1 MGSTPNPGL
10 MKIRDTLTG
19 NKDTLEP
26 IHNNSRVNLFVCGP
40 TVYDDSH
47 IGHARTYIVFDV
59 VARYLKYRGF
69 SVFYLQNI
77 TDVDD
82 KIIQRASERET
93 SPTALARKYERRY
106 LEDMRALG
114 VTNVNYYARATE
126 HIPEIISQIQRLID
140 KGFAYETESG
150 IYFDESRFQDFGK
163 LSHQN
168 AEELLKHRVEPD
180 PTKRNPG
187 DFSLW
192 KKRQDGE
199 GVTWDSPWGKGRPG
213 WHIEDTAITEN
224 YFGAQYD
231 IHGGARDLIFPH
243 HEAEIAQMEAV
254 SGKKPLVRHWMH
266 TGFLNVGGEKM
277 SKSLGN
283 FTTIREMLEKYDAD
297 AFRLFVLLSHYS
309 SPIDFSQTSLE
320 QAGRS
325 LERIRQTAR
334 IIEKQL
340 EAEDAA
346 AVAESAASSATDQ
359 SGGEGEREGEGE
371 VKAPAESSAP
381 EERKPGLGPDD
392 GHNGRDRGDG
402 NQDGGVHGEEDS
414 RARFLVAMDNDFNTP
429 YALKAVFD
437 LARNANRRINERTI
451 SPKELQEIKE
461 QLKEYG
467 EILGIGFY
475 EIDRKTS
482 GKKENSADKLI
493 GLLAEVRQ
501 KLREKKEWQLADEIR
516 ARLGELNISIEDS
529 SAGGKKQGR

>member
-1 MGSTPNPGL
+1 
-10 MKIRDTLTG
+10 
-19 NKDTLEP
+19 
-26 IHNNSRVNLFVCGP
+26 
-40 TVYDDSH
+40 
-47 IGHARTYIVFDV
+47 
-59 VARYLKYRGF
+59 
-69 SVFYLQNI
+69 
-77 TDVDD
+77 
-82 KIIQRASERET
+82 
-93 SPTALARKYERRY
+93 
-106 LEDMRALG
+106 

-126 HIPEIISQIQRLID
+126 HIPEIISQIERLIE
-140 KGFAYETESG
+140 KGFAYETDSG

-283 FTTIREMLEKYDAD
+283 FTTIREMLGKYDAD

-309 SPIDFSQTSLE
+309 SPIDFSQASLE

-334 IIEKQL
+334 IIEEQL
-340 EAEDAA
+340 EGDAPA
-346 AVAESAASSATDQ
+346 PESAANSATDQ
-359 SGGEGEREGEGE
+359 SGGESEGKGKD
-371 VKAPAESSAP
+371 KALAESSAP
-381 EERKPGLGPDD
+381 EERKPEPDLEPDD
-392 GHNGRDRGDG
+392 GNSRHNGLDG
-402 NQDGGVHGEEDS
+402 NQDGGEHGKDDG
-414 RARFLVAMDNDFNTP
+414 RARFLEAMDNDFNTP

-437 LARNANRRINERTI
+437 LARMANRRINEKTI
-451 SPKELQEIKE
+451 SREELQEIKE
-461 QLKEYG
+461 QLQEYG

-475 EIDRKTS
+475 ETDRKTP
-482 GKKENSADKLI
+482 GKEESSADKLI
-493 GLLAEVRQ
+493 GLLTDVRQ

-529 SAGGKKQGR
+529 SAGGKKQGQ